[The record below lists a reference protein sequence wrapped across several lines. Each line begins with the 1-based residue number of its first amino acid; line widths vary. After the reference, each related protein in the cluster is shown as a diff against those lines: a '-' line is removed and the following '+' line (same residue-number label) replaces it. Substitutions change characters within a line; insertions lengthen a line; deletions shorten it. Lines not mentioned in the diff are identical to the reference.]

1 MLIWRMCKN
10 LKAKKLKIYIKSPDF
25 SYPIPALRFW
35 TIRWVF
41 KLIIKCYKLKFRNQQ
56 LPSSNGYENILKNI
70 TNEDID
76 EIIDELEKYEP
87 YELVDIENYDEN
99 GKVIVKVYTL

>member
-1 MLIWRMCKN
+1 MLRWGMCNN

-25 SYPIPALRFW
+25 SYPIPALRFR
-35 TIRWVF
+35 TIRWIS
-41 KLIIKCYKLKFRNQQ
+41 KLIIKFYKLKFRNQQ
-56 LPSSNGYENILKNI
+56 LPPSTGYENILKNI

-76 EIIDELEKYEP
+76 EIIDKLEKYEP
-87 YELVDIENYDEN
+87 FELVDIENYDEN